1 MAVDERTPVIIGVGQ
16 FTERIDDPDYRG
28 MSAVELATAAARA
41 ALHDT
46 DADAAQVA
54 AAIDTVF
61 GLRQFEISGPMPAVL
76 GKSNNYPRSVMRR
89 IGGDPARVVLEPV
102 GGQSPQ
108 KLVTEAG
115 NTIVAGEADVVMIMG
130 SEAGSTAKYF
140 ADRDDKP
147 DFTENIDGQ
156 LEDRGHQIFSYI
168 DEYTVAHGL
177 TGAPVQ
183 YGLLDNARRAR
194 LGHSVA
200 RYRREM
206 AELFAPMSKV
216 AAKNPFSS
224 SPVERSVEEIE
235 TVTDENRMI
244 CDPYPRLL
252 VARDTVN
259 QGAAAIVTSVAAAR
273 RLGVPERN
281 WVYLHGHSDVVEQ
294 PLLDRADLGAAPAS
308 AMAAHEAL
316 RVAGIDVDQVATFDL
331 YSCFP
336 FPVYVICDALG
347 LAPEDPRGL
356 TLTGGLPYFGGPGNS
371 YSLHA
376 IAETV
381 ARMRDTPGRFGF
393 VGANGGIASKYS
405 AGVYSAEPAPWRQS
419 RSAELNAQ
427 VAALPTVPVTK
438 RADGT
443 GTIETYSVRH
453 DWPVRT
459 GIIVGR
465 LDADG
470 SRFMATSEDPDLVA
484 VLAEADPLGA
494 AVTVTSTENGNRA
507 LLR

>member
-28 MSAVELATAAARA
+28 MSAVELATAAAHA
-41 ALHDT
+41 ALQDT

-168 DEYTVAHGL
+168 DEYTIQHGL

-281 WVYLHGHSDVVEQ
+281 
-294 PLLDRADLGAAPAS
+294 
-308 AMAAHEAL
+308 
-316 RVAGIDVDQVATFDL
+316 
-331 YSCFP
+331 
-336 FPVYVICDALG
+336 
-347 LAPEDPRGL
+347 
-356 TLTGGLPYFGGPGNS
+356 
-371 YSLHA
+371 
-376 IAETV
+376 
-381 ARMRDTPGRFGF
+381 
-393 VGANGGIASKYS
+393 
-405 AGVYSAEPAPWRQS
+405 
-419 RSAELNAQ
+419 
-427 VAALPTVPVTK
+427 
-438 RADGT
+438 
-443 GTIETYSVRH
+443 
-453 DWPVRT
+453 
-459 GIIVGR
+459 
-465 LDADG
+465 
-470 SRFMATSEDPDLVA
+470 
-484 VLAEADPLGA
+484 
-494 AVTVTSTENGNRA
+494 
-507 LLR
+507 